1 MKKTLSFQD
10 PHRSEV
16 TLLKVTELGASS
28 FDTQESVFSQTY
40 RASPHFNQER

>member
-28 FDTQESVFSQTY
+28 FNTQDSVFF
-40 RASPHFNQER
+40 PNILF